1 LSTRGDGPRSSAI
14 DPASWP
20 RADRLTR
27 RKALERFGAAGIALT
42 ALGPLLAGC
51 GDEEGTSG
59 AASSG
64 GSKVD
69 RLGFSHPFP
78 GTDIYRPL
86 RKGLREEAEKRGIT
100 ILESQADG
108 KADKQLAELRTWIQS
123 GVQAISI
130 LDISGEGLAPVIE
143 QAHAKNV
150 KILGYGGPI
159 EGQDGSETF
168 DNEQG
173 AQLVADEAM
182 KYIQANLADA
192 DTIEV
197 GLLTLDVLPLGK
209 IRVHNAIEA
218 IQAKEPRVK
227 VVATAE
233 GTNIAE
239 PAQKATRSMF
249 QAHPDIKMMICI
261 SDDGQLG
268 AYQALKNVGKEKD
281 VWLAGY
287 DGSRVV
293 MQMLL
298 DQEMVGCTASIPL
311 REIGRSCISIPV
323 NVIEGKEPMNYAA
336 PYKLVAN
343 DTPDVAKQLIS
354 DFE

>member
-1 LSTRGDGPRSSAI
+1 LSDRGDGLGL
-14 DPASWP
+14 
-20 RADRLTR
+20 DRLTR
-27 RKALERFGAAGIALT
+27 RQAVGRLGAAGISIAG
-42 ALGPLLAGC
+42 LGPLLAAC
-51 GDEEGTSG
+51 GEDESGG
-59 AASSG
+59 AAGG
-64 GSKVD
+64 GSSVEK
-69 RLGFSHPFP
+69 LGFSHPFP

-86 RKGLREEAEKRGIT
+86 RKGLREEADKRGIDV
-100 ILESQADG
+100 LESQAEG
-108 KADKQLAELRTWIQS
+108 KADKQLAEIRTWISS

-130 LDISGEGLAPVIE
+130 LDIAGEGLAPVID
-143 QAHAKNV
+143 QAHEKGV

-173 AQLVADEAM
+173 AELVAAEAM
-182 KYIQANLADA
+182 KHIEANLADA
-192 DTIEV
+192 ETIEV

-209 IRVHNAIEA
+209 VRVHNALEA
-218 IQAKEPRVK
+218 IQAKEPRIK
-227 VVATAE
+227 VVASAE

-268 AYQALKNVGKEKD
+268 AYQALKNIGKEKD

-293 MQMLL
+293 MQLLL
-298 DQEMVGCTASIPL
+298 DREMVGCTASIPL
-311 REIGRSCISIPV
+311 REIGQACVWVPV
-323 NVIEGKEPMNYAA
+323 NVIENKEPKDYAA
-336 PYKLVAN
+336 PYKLVSN
-343 DTPDVAKQLIS
+343 DTPEVARQLIA

>member
-1 LSTRGDGPRSSAI
+1 MGQ
-14 DPASWP
+14 
-20 RADRLTR
+20 LTR
-27 RKALERFGAAGIALT
+27 RQALGRFGAAGVTVAG
-42 ALGPLLAGC
+42 LGPLIAAC
-51 GDEEGTSG
+51 GSDDGGS
-59 AASSG
+59 AASGG
-64 GSKVD
+64 GSEVRK
-69 RLGFSHPFP
+69 LGFSHPFP

-86 RKGLREEAEKRGIT
+86 RKGLREEADKRGIEV
-100 ILESQADG
+100 LESQAEG
-108 KADKQLAELRTWIQS
+108 KADKQLAELRTWISS
-123 GVQAISI
+123 GVQGISI
-130 LDISGEGLAPVIE
+130 LDISGEGLGPVIE
-143 QAHAKNV
+143 QAHKKGV

-159 EGQDGSETF
+159 DGQDGSETF

-173 AQLVADEAM
+173 AELVAEEAM
-182 KYIQANLADA
+182 KYIQANLAGA

-209 IRVHNAIEA
+209 VRVHNAIDA
-218 IQAKEPRVK
+218 IKAKEPRIK
-227 VVATAE
+227 VVASAE

-268 AYQALKNVGKEKD
+268 AFQALKNVGKEKD

-287 DGSRVV
+287 DGSRIV

-298 DQEMVGCTASIPL
+298 DREMVGCTASIPL
-311 REIGRSCISIPV
+311 REIGRACVSIPA
-323 NVIEGKEPMNYAA
+323 NVIEGKTPTDYAA
-336 PYKLVAN
+336 PYKLVTN
-343 DTPDVAKQLIS
+343 DTPDVAKQLIA

>member
-1 LSTRGDGPRSSAI
+1 MG
-14 DPASWP
+14 
-20 RADRLTR
+20 
-27 RKALERFGAAGIALT
+27 RFGVAGISLT
-42 ALGPLLAGC
+42 ALGPLLAAC
-51 GDEEGTSG
+51 GEDSG
-59 AASSG
+59 SSAATG
-64 GSKVD
+64 GSAVEK
-69 RLGFSHPFP
+69 LGFSHPFP

-86 RKGLREEAEKRGIT
+86 RKGLREEADKRGIT
-100 ILESQADG
+100 VLESQAEG

-130 LDISGEGLAPVIE
+130 LNIAGDGLGPVIE
-143 QAHAKNV
+143 QAHERDV

-173 AQLVADEAM
+173 AELVAEEAM
-182 KYIQANLADA
+182 KYIEANLADA

-209 IRVHNAIEA
+209 VRVHNAIEA
-218 IQAKEPRVK
+218 IQAKDPRVK
-227 VVATAE
+227 VVAKAE

-249 QAHPDIKMMICI
+249 QAHPDIRMMICI

-287 DGSRVV
+287 DGSRIV
-293 MQMLL
+293 MQMIM
-298 DQEMVGCTASIPL
+298 DQEMIGCTASIPL
-311 REIGRSCISIPV
+311 REIGQACIWVPV
-323 NVIEGKEPMNYAA
+323 NVIEGKTPTDYAA

-343 DTPDVAKQLIS
+343 DTPEVAKQLIA

>member
-1 LSTRGDGPRSSAI
+1 LTVRD
-14 DPASWP
+14 
-20 RADRLTR
+20 DRLTR
-27 RKALERFGAAGIALT
+27 RQALGRFGVAGAAVAG
-42 ALGPLLAGC
+42 LGPLLAAC
-51 GDEEGTSG
+51 GDDSG
-59 AASSG
+59 ASSAVGGGG
-64 GSKVD
+64 GSKVEK
-69 RLGFSHPFP
+69 LGFSHPFP

-86 RKGLREEAEKRGIT
+86 RKGLREEAQKRGIT
-100 ILESQADG
+100 VLESQAEG
-108 KADKQLAELRTWIQS
+108 KADKQLAELRTWIAS
-123 GVQAISI
+123 GVQGISI
-130 LDISGEGLAPVIE
+130 LDISGEGLGPVIE
-143 QAHAKNV
+143 SAHQKGV

-173 AQLVADEAM
+173 AQLVAEEAM

-209 IRVHNAIEA
+209 VRVHSALDAIKA
-218 IQAKEPRVK
+218 SEPRIK
-227 VVATAE
+227 VVASAE

-239 PAQKATRSMF
+239 PAQKATRGMM

-268 AYQALKNVGKEKD
+268 AFQALKNIGKHKD

-293 MQMLL
+293 MKMLL
-298 DQEMVGCTASIPL
+298 DREIVGCTASIPL
-311 REIGRSCISIPV
+311 REIGRACVSIPA
-323 NVIEGKEPMNYAA
+323 NVIDGKEPKDYAA
-336 PYKLVAN
+336 PYKLVTN
-343 DTPDVAKQLIS
+343 DTPDLAKQLIA
-354 DFE
+354 DFD

>member
-1 LSTRGDGPRSSAI
+1 MGE
-14 DPASWP
+14 
-20 RADRLTR
+20 LTR
-27 RKALERFGAAGIALT
+27 RQALGRFGAAGITVAG
-42 ALGPLLAGC
+42 LGPLIAAC
-51 GDEEGTSG
+51 GDDGGS
-59 AASSG
+59 AASAGDSAV
-64 GSKVD
+64 KK
-69 RLGFSHPFP
+69 LGFSHPFP

-86 RKGLREEAEKRGIT
+86 RKGLREEADKRGIQV
-100 ILESQADG
+100 LESQAEG
-108 KADKQLAELRTWIQS
+108 KADKQLAELRTWISS
-123 GVQAISI
+123 GVQGISI
-130 LDISGEGLAPVIE
+130 LDIAGEGLAPVIK
-143 QAHAKNV
+143 QAHAKGV

-173 AQLVADEAM
+173 AELVAEEAM

-209 IRVHNAIEA
+209 VRVHNALDA
-218 IQAKEPRVK
+218 IKAKESRIK
-227 VVATAE
+227 VVASAE

-239 PAQKATRSMF
+239 PAQKATRSMI

-268 AYQALKNVGKEKD
+268 AFQALKNVGKEKD

-287 DGSRVV
+287 DGSRIV

-298 DQEMVGCTASIPL
+298 DREMVGCTASIPL
-311 REIGRSCISIPV
+311 RDIGRACVSIPA
-323 NVIEGKEPMNYAA
+323 NVIEGKTPTDYAA
-336 PYKLVAN
+336 PYKLVTN
-343 DTPDVAKQLIS
+343 DTPDVAKQLIA